1 MAQQNITI
9 GTANAGGGDT
19 PFAAWTKAQA
29 NFTELYGSF
38 VTYGTG
44 IATWLTTPTSANL
57 AAAVTNETG
66 SGALVFATS
75 PTLVTPILG
84 TPTSATLTNATGLPI
99 STGISGLGT
108 GIAAWLATP
117 SSANLI
123 TAVSDETGTGS
134 LVFATSPTLVTP
146 ALGTPSSL
154 VLTNATGLPPT
165 TGITGW
171 PSNAVGALTNN
182 GSGTLSWT
190 PPGQLGFS
198 TTVTAAGTTTLTSSS
213 NYYQYFTGT
222 TIQTVQ
228 LPVVST
234 LILGQTFE
242 IKNLSTGIV
251 TITSS
256 GGNTVATMPAGM
268 DAVIRC
274 ILLTGTTE
282 TSWDSFLL
290 SPNPMTSANDMVY
303 GGAILNGVATP
314 TRVANGTTG
323 QFWGATTSSA
333 PSWITPSFNATTASF
348 NQNSLGAFAVTNSNA
363 GTSTASGV
371 SFTNASTLF
380 GYIYTTPASGASLP
394 NSMVF
399 QTASASQLFQWAP
412 GGTVKMLLDAF
423 NLLRLGTRMYIGSI
437 STSPTANLHIGPAA
451 VATSWVPLVQLDAA
465 ANTALTA
472 STPFPD
478 VLMNAAIQTWGSGT
492 IAIQPKVWIKG
503 NTLAGTSGTNT
514 ATIACG
520 LQVDPWNVGTNGAIT
535 NGYTVYSNGVIGYP
549 FTYTAGGT
557 NGNQTINK
565 PTGSL
570 NIAATGTTVTL
581 TNSLITA
588 NSIVFPVLMT
598 ADTTATSIASSVV
611 TAGQC
616 VITLNAACTSAVKIG
631 FQVTN

>member
-75 PTLVTPILG
+75 PILVTPILG

-154 VLTNATGLPPT
+154 ILTNATGLPPT

-198 TTVTAAGTTTLTSSS
+198 TTVTAAGTTTLITTS

-222 TIQTVQ
+222 TIQTIV

-234 LILGQTFE
+234 MVLGQSFE
-242 IKNLSTGIV
+242 IDNLSTGTLTV
-251 TITSS
+251 NSS
-256 GGNTVATMPAGM
+256 GGNLVVTVPAGSRSIVTCI
-268 DAVIRC
+268 VI
-274 ILLTGTTE
+274 TGTSN
-282 TSWDSFLL
+282 TSWNYFLDT
-290 SPNPMTSANDMVY
+290 PNPMIAQYDMLY
-303 GGAILNGVATP
+303 GGGLVNGVAQP

-323 QFWGATTSSA
+323 QVWTATTSGP
-333 PSWITPSFNATTASF
+333 PSWTTPTFNSTGTTF
-348 NQNSLGAFAVTNSNA
+348 NQNSFGGFTVTNSNA
-363 GTSTASGV
+363 GTATSAGIQFTVVATAEGFIYSTPSNFSTAALA
-371 SFTNASTLF
+371 NA
-380 GYIYTTPASGASLP
+380 
-394 NSMVF
+394 MVF
-399 QTASASQLFQWAP
+399 QTASTAKGFVWAP
-412 GGTVKMLLDAF
+412 GGTVRMVMEAT
-423 NLLRLGTRMYIGSI
+423 NNALRLGTREYIGS
-437 STSPTANLHIGPAA
+437 TSVFPTALLHLAAETATAASAPLKFTAPAA
-451 VATSWVPLVQLDAA
+451 L
-465 ANTALTA
+465 LT
-472 STPFPD
+472 TPEAVTLGPSINGDYLNF
-478 VLMNAAIQTWGSGT
+478 TTTTGT
-492 IAIQPKVWIKG
+492 KRRVVV
-503 NTLAGTSGTNT
+503 AGTSGRFTAQTAANTSVATYTLGATDASYEVSANVLVTTSSAENFTVTVDYTDEGNT
-514 ATIACG
+514 ARTLTLNFQTIG
-520 LQVDPWNVGTNGAIT
+520 GTIGTAINFANGAVPYEGLVTHLRCKASTAIT
-535 NGYTVYSNGVIGYP
+535 IKTAGTFTGATYNAEGVIK
-549 FTYTAGGT
+549 
-557 NGNQTINK
+557 QT
-565 PTGSL
+565 
-570 NIAATGTTVTL
+570 
-581 TNSLITA
+581 
-588 NSIVFPVLMT
+588 
-598 ADTTATSIASSVV
+598 
-611 TAGQC
+611 Q
-616 VITLNAACTSAVKIG
+616 
-631 FQVTN
+631 